1 MEQSIKHTES
11 RNSGKVNTL
20 VPIQTSS
27 HCRKATAEPDVGMFN
42 SGKHHSDS
50 DSESGGKLRLSDSVA
65 SDSYFSI
72 ISPREIE

>member
-27 HCRKATAEPDVGMFN
+27 QCRKATAEPDVGMFN
-42 SGKHHSDS
+42 SDKHRSDS
-50 DSESGGKLRLSDSVA
+50 DSESGDKLRLSDSVI
-65 SDSYFSI
+65 SI
-72 ISPREIE
+72 SCFFIVSPREIE